1 MSVILIFFPQL
12 SSGSFVHIFSSI
24 SHFLT
29 SLSLL
34 FRSVLDLKSVVS
46 VLSKEKKIESCLETK
61 VRSWLDQN
69 PAVLDAV
76 IQEEWN
82 GSRIAREGEGS
93 GVAREGEGREKRK
106 SFGERRNESSLRNP
120 VTSLLFRIMEE
131 KKTNVC
137 VAIDVSTSEE
147 VLELVR
153 MIGPH
158 VCAVKLHVDIIEDFS
173 FERLIQPL
181 IQLSKEHSF
190 LVFED
195 RKFADIGN
203 TVKNQYGSGVYRI
216 VEWAQL
222 VTSHI
227 VAGPGTLSA
236 LRVTAASGS
245 AEDRGCLLLAQMSS
259 DGNLLNSK
267 SIARSAVSA
276 ALQNDDFVVGFIC
289 QERITTDPRFI
300 HFTPGVSLHS
310 HSDPLG
316 QIYNSPQNAIHK
328 GADVVIVGRGL
339 TEAPDVLAMA
349 QMYQTLSYQAYLDHC
364 S

>member
-1 MSVILIFFPQL
+1 M
-12 SSGSFVHIFSSI
+12 
-24 SHFLT
+24 
-29 SLSLL
+29 
-34 FRSVLDLKSVVS
+34 KSVVS

-61 VRSWLDQN
+61 VQTWLDQN

-76 IQEEWN
+76 IREEWN
-82 GSRIAREGEGS
+82 ASEVASNGEGS
-93 GVAREGEGREKRK
+93 KQKRK

-137 VAIDVSTSEE
+137 VAIDVSTSEQ
-147 VLELVR
+147 VLQLVR

-173 FERLIQPL
+173 FETLIEPL
-181 IQLSKEHSF
+181 IRLSQEHSF

-203 TVKNQYGSGVYRI
+203 TVKNQYGSGLYRI

-227 VAGPGTLSA
+227 VAGPGTLEA
-236 LRVTAASGS
+236 LKVTAASAS
-245 AEDRGCLLLAQMSS
+245 TKDRGCLLLAQMSS

-267 SIARSAVSA
+267 NVARSAVSA

-289 QERITTDPRFI
+289 QERITSDPRFI
-300 HFTPGVSLHS
+300 HFTPGISLDS
-310 HSDPLG
+310 KGDPFG
-316 QIYNSPQNAIHK
+316 QVYNSPQNAIEK

-339 TEAPDVLAMA
+339 TEAPDVVTMA
-349 QMYQTLSYQAYLDHC
+349 QMYQKLSYQAYLDHC
-364 S
+364 C

>member
-1 MSVILIFFPQL
+1 M
-12 SSGSFVHIFSSI
+12 
-24 SHFLT
+24 
-29 SLSLL
+29 
-34 FRSVLDLKSVVS
+34 
-46 VLSKEKKIESCLETK
+46 
-61 VRSWLDQN
+61 DQN
-69 PAVLDAV
+69 PAVVDAV

-82 GSRIAREGEGS
+82 ASKDASNGEGKK
-93 GVAREGEGREKRK
+93 EKRK
-106 SFGERRNESSLRNP
+106 SFGERGKESSLRNP

-147 VLELVR
+147 VLKLVG

-173 FERLIQPL
+173 FKTLIEPL
-181 IQLSKEHSF
+181 IKLSQEHSF

-203 TVKNQYGSGVYRI
+203 TVKSQYGSGLYRI
-216 VEWAQL
+216 VEWAHL

-236 LRVTAASGS
+236 LKVTAASASTG
-245 AEDRGCLLLAQMSS
+245 DRGCLLLAQMSS
-259 DGNLLNSK
+259 DGNLLNSIN
-267 SIARSAVSA
+267 SVPTAVSA
-276 ALQNDDFVVGFIC
+276 ALQHDDFVVGFIC
-289 QERITTDPRFI
+289 QERITSDPRFI

-310 HSDPLG
+310 QSDPFG
-316 QIYNSPQNAIHK
+316 QIYNSPQYAIQK

-339 TEAPDVLAMA
+339 TEAPDVVAMA
-349 QMYQTLSYQAYLDHC
+349 QMYQKLSYQAYLDQC
-364 S
+364 